1 MKTHSNIIR
10 FCRNVIRRLTQLT
23 TGGNRD
29 ADIATPINGPAD
41 PSSNASATPVPDVNA
56 HAIPIHKERAFPLKY
71 RERERE

>member
-1 MKTHSNIIR
+1 M
-10 FCRNVIRRLTQLT
+10 T

-29 ADIATPINGPAD
+29 ADIATPINGPAA

-71 RERERE
+71 REWKNGSHECYYEIWK